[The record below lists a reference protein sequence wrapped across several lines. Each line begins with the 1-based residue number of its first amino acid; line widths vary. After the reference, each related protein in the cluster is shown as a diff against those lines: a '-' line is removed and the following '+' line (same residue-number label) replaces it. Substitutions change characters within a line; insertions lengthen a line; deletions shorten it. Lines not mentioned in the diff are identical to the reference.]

1 MRGPLRQGEVEKLR
15 RLRWF
20 FPPLGVTDDLSTVP
34 NAPTQSVL
42 FEPSRPESRNGR
54 VTKIEI
60 SLEKTLPFCYNSHI
74 TTNKDQPKKVFFT
87 KKYTNPILE
96 GPLFKN
102 IILYTIPIILTSV
115 LQLLFNAADL
125 VVVGRFCGSVSVAAV
140 GATGALTNLIVNLFI
155 GLSVG
160 AGVTVAHAYGC
171 KDDRSVH
178 RTVHTAIPAAL
189 ASGVILTIVGVAFS
203 ETFLHLMDTPE
214 NVLELSALYMR
225 IYFSGITFTMVYNFS
240 ASILRAVGDTKSPLI
255 FLSIAG
261 VINVVLNLV
270 FVVVFDLN
278 VAGVALA
285 TTISQGISAVL
296 VVIAL
301 MRRTDA
307 CKLILSQMRFYPT
320 QLKKIV
326 RIGLP
331 AGLQSSL
338 FSISNVIIQS
348 SVNSFGDIVLSGNSA
363 AGNIEGFVYV
373 CLNAFHQTAV
383 NFTGQNAGARQ
394 YKRVFRILWICLGSV
409 AVVGICA
416 GFLVYSFGESLLS
429 IYITDSAEAISYGMI
444 RLTYICL
451 PYFLCG
457 LMDVSTGALRGMGAS
472 IVPMIISILGVCGIR
487 IAWIM
492 TIFQIDR
499 FHTPQCLYFSY
510 TVSWSITFLCQLVA
524 YIIVYR
530 RQAKRAQSDALELAP
545 KEA

>member
-34 NAPTQSVL
+34 KAPTQSVL

-171 KDDRSVH
+171 KDDRAVH
-178 RTVHTAIPAAL
+178 RTVHTALPAAL
-189 ASGVILTIVGVAFS
+189 VSGVILTIVGVAFS
-203 ETFLHLMDTPE
+203 ETFLRLMDTPE

-338 FSISNVIIQS
+338 F
-348 SVNSFGDIVLSGNSA
+348 
-363 AGNIEGFVYV
+363 
-373 CLNAFHQTAV
+373 
-383 NFTGQNAGARQ
+383 
-394 YKRVFRILWICLGSV
+394 
-409 AVVGICA
+409 
-416 GFLVYSFGESLLS
+416 
-429 IYITDSAEAISYGMI
+429 
-444 RLTYICL
+444 
-451 PYFLCG
+451 
-457 LMDVSTGALRGMGAS
+457 
-472 IVPMIISILGVCGIR
+472 
-487 IAWIM
+487 
-492 TIFQIDR
+492 
-499 FHTPQCLYFSY
+499 
-510 TVSWSITFLCQLVA
+510 
-524 YIIVYR
+524 
-530 RQAKRAQSDALELAP
+530 
-545 KEA
+545 